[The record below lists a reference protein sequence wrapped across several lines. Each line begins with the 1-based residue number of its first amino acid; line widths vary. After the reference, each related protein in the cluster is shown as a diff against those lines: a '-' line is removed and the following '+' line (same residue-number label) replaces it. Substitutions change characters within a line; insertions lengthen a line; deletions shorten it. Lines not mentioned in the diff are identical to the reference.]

1 MTSRSE
7 VDLRATLEADL
18 ADAERKAWDS
28 LARWKFWMFGYHAA
42 DVVKIKRR
50 LGRGREPFFKE
61 LVELAREVMARRY
74 GVAIGV
80 TDDDYL
86 VWSILRNAWWRAGG
100 AGYTADLKQAGRFT
114 REQAI
119 ATCAGCRDG
128 YSTRIVPSEIPL
140 RLADV
145 MCSQVGTLP
154 RKLVRA
160 EDDAECHARDR
171 AMQRA
176 AA

>member
-1 MTSRSE
+1 MSDAT
-7 VDLRATLEADL
+7 LRAQLEADL

-42 DVVKIKRR
+42 DAVKIKRR

-61 LVELAREVMARRY
+61 LVELAREMMARRY

-86 VWSILRNAWWRAGG
+86 VWSNLHNAWWRAGS
-100 AGYTADLKQAGRFT
+100 AGYTVNPKQAGRWT
-114 REQAI
+114 REKAI
-119 ATCAGCRDG
+119 DICANCRDG
-128 YSTRIVPSEIPL
+128 YSTHMIPSEIPL

-145 MCSQVGTLP
+145 MCSQAGTP
-154 RKLVRA
+154 MSKLVRP
-160 EDDAECHARDR
+160 EDDAECRSRDR
-171 AMQRA
+171 AKRRA

>member
-1 MTSRSE
+1 MTDA
-7 VDLRATLEADL
+7 DLRAQLERDL
-18 ADAERKAWDS
+18 AEAERKAWDS

-86 VWSILRNAWWRAGG
+86 VWSTLRDAWWRAKGN
-100 AGYTADLKQAGRFT
+100 GYTADLKQAGRFT

-119 ATCAGCRDG
+119 ATCATCRDG
-128 YSTRIVPSEIPL
+128 YSTYMIPTEIPL

-145 MCSQVGTLP
+145 MCSQPGTLMS
-154 RKLVRA
+154 RLVRP
-160 EDDAECHARDR
+160 EDDAECRRRDR
-171 AMQRA
+171 ARQRA